1 MAPAPKSDSPSKE
14 TVQHCVAKTAEEKKN
29 RVEWGVPSP
38 FLGWCQNPT
47 LLSSLHSQFS
57 LCEEEE
63 DALPR
68 ETAEEEAFQSRTTH
82 NSGVKEVGGPLNSC
96 LFEDLLHLLFLQLGR
111 GENKMPYSFLL
122 LLQNVQ
128 LQILVS

>member
-1 MAPAPKSDSPSKE
+1 MTLLPRIEKVHS
-14 TVQHCVAKTAEEKKN
+14 VAKTAEEEKKN
-29 RVEWGVPSP
+29 RVEWGVPLP
-38 FLGWCQNPT
+38 LFLGWCQNPT

-57 LCEEEE
+57 LCEEEDE

-82 NSGVKEVGGPLNSC
+82 NSGVKEAGGPLNSC

-111 GENKMPYSFLL
+111 GENKMPYSFSSSSSKTSSSKSL
-122 LLQNVQ
+122 
-128 LQILVS
+128 S